1 MNKTRD
7 KLGSFSI
14 RLETAPDLFDSPRK
28 PAKAGECTRKRIK
41 KIVTWRISK
50 EIFRKWRKHLE
61 NFSKSEKNVQKPTE
75 KQGNKSSRSSCES
88 WANIS

>member
-7 KLGSFSI
+7 KLGSLSI
-14 RLETAPDLFDSPRK
+14 RLKTAPDLFDSPRK
-28 PAKAGECTRKRIK
+28 PTNARESVSK